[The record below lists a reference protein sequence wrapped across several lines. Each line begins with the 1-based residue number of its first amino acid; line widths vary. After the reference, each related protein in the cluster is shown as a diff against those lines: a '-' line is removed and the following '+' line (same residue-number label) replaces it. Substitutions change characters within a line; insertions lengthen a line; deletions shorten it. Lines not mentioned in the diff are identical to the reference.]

1 MEDFLFSLRGL
12 KSLSPAAST
21 LQCHTRRGK
30 LAEWLHGATHE
41 YHVNV
46 GSEPALGFTALTP
59 TPSYF
64 LHVRVSLFMCV
75 WFFFFFLPPSCLRLM
90 QNGRGIPNHPLF
102 HAAFT
107 FHPPSPAQFFCPSGF
122 SEQPSDFL
130 RLWSRRSDTLYIMAC
145 AMLKGLITLPLISLQ
160 QHQGHLIQWTC
171 SVYHQ
176 YLSANAV
183 IKGEDRMWMTFGS
196 LRLSAG
202 VLYVTSRLLRHHLW
216 KPGEQLCRG
225 RRVFKRRIFFLY
237 QDKRKTAAKTLI
249 SDKKGSQN
257 MHDFKVWSSC
267 TDTFCITLAYSA
279 ILLVCYVSFEQI
291 FFFFKMKH
299 YLGI

>member
-21 LQCHTRRGK
+21 FQCHTRRGK

-75 WFFFFFLPPSCLRLM
+75 WFFFFPPSFMFAFDAEWQGNPEPPTFSCCLYFSS
-90 QNGRGIPNHPLF
+90 PL
-102 HAAFT
+102 
-107 FHPPSPAQFFCPSGF
+107 SCSVFCPSGF

-160 QHQGHLIQWTC
+160 QHRGHLIQWTC

-183 IKGEDRMWMTFGS
+183 LKVKTGCGWH
-196 LRLSAG
+196 SAPF
-202 VLYVTSRLLRHHLW
+202 VFRPVCCTLRHGCSGIIYGNLASSFAEGDTSS
-216 KPGEQLCRG
+216 KED
-225 RRVFKRRIFFLY
+225 FFSLSR
-237 QDKRKTAAKTLI
+237 QA
-249 SDKKGSQN
+249 
-257 MHDFKVWSSC
+257 
-267 TDTFCITLAYSA
+267 
-279 ILLVCYVSFEQI
+279 
-291 FFFFKMKH
+291 
-299 YLGI
+299 

>member
-1 MEDFLFSLRGL
+1 MFAFD
-12 KSLSPAAST
+12 
-21 LQCHTRRGK
+21 
-30 LAEWLHGATHE
+30 AEWQG
-41 YHVNV
+41 NP
-46 GSEPALGFTALTP
+46 EPPTFSCCLYFSSPLSCSVFLPIWLQWTALWLSETVIEALRYLIHHGLRNVKRAHYAP
-59 TPSYF
+59 PNLTATASGSSYPMNLF
-64 LHVRVSLFMCV
+64 GISSVPVR
-75 WFFFFFLPPSCLRLM
+75 
-90 QNGRGIPNHPLF
+90 
-102 HAAFT
+102 
-107 FHPPSPAQFFCPSGF
+107 
-122 SEQPSDFL
+122 E
-130 RLWSRRSDTLYIMAC
+130 RSD
-145 AMLKGLITLPLISLQ
+145 
-160 QHQGHLIQWTC
+160 
-171 SVYHQ
+171 
-176 YLSANAV
+176 
-183 IKGEDRMWMTFGS
+183 KGEDRMWMTFGS

-225 RRVFKRRIFFLY
+225 RHVFKRRIFFLY

>member
-1 MEDFLFSLRGL
+1 MEDFLLSLRAL

-21 LQCHTRRGK
+21 FQCHTRRGK

-75 WFFFFFLPPSCLRLM
+75 WVFFSPPSFMFAFDAEWQGNPEPPTSSCCLYFSSPLSCSVFLPIWL
-90 QNGRGIPNHPLF
+90 
-102 HAAFT
+102 
-107 FHPPSPAQFFCPSGF
+107 
-122 SEQPSDFL
+122 
-130 RLWSRRSDTLYIMAC
+130 
-145 AMLKGLITLPLISLQ
+145 
-160 QHQGHLIQWTC
+160 QWTALWLSETVIEALRYLIHLGLRNVKRAHYAPPNLTATASGSSYPMNLFGIS
-171 SVYHQ
+171 SVPVRER
-176 YLSANAV
+176 SV
-183 IKGEDRMWMTFGS
+183 KGKDRMWMTFGS

-202 VLYVTSRLLRHHLW
+202 VLCVASRLQRHHWW

-225 RRVFKRRIFFLY
+225 RHVFKRRFFFLY

-257 MHDFKVWSSC
+257 MHDFNVWSCC
-267 TDTFCITLAYSA
+267 TDAFCIILAYYA
-279 ILLVCYVSFEQI
+279 ISV
-291 FFFFKMKH
+291 FFSK
-299 YLGI
+299 LSTT

>member
-75 WFFFFFLPPSCLRLM
+75 WFFFLPSLLHVCVWCRMAGESRTTHFFMLPLLFIPPLLLSFLPIWLQWTALWLSETVIEALRYLIHHGLRNVKRAHYAPPNLTATASGSSYPM
-90 QNGRGIPNHPLF
+90 NLFGISSVPVR
-102 HAAFT
+102 
-107 FHPPSPAQFFCPSGF
+107 
-122 SEQPSDFL
+122 E
-130 RLWSRRSDTLYIMAC
+130 RSD
-145 AMLKGLITLPLISLQ
+145 KG
-160 QHQGHLIQWTC
+160 
-171 SVYHQ
+171 
-176 YLSANAV
+176 
-183 IKGEDRMWMTFGS
+183 KDRMWMTFGP

-202 VLYVTSRLLRHHLW
+202 VLYVAWRLQRHHLW

-225 RRVFKRRIFFLY
+225 RHVFKRR
-237 QDKRKTAAKTLI
+237 
-249 SDKKGSQN
+249 
-257 MHDFKVWSSC
+257 
-267 TDTFCITLAYSA
+267 
-279 ILLVCYVSFEQI
+279 
-291 FFFFKMKH
+291 FFFFIKTSVKLH
-299 YLGI
+299 PRLW